1 MPVSTNSR
9 LVDLC
14 TKLGYV
20 KDSPGLCAGASMTWL
35 EAIIFG
41 NEAAFNE
48 RMRRI
53 IKDEDLLD
61 KIQQTK
67 NSLRDRKEPTFDEY
81 ELINI
86 LALFERITVYAE
98 HPSELFGRFVSQN
111 DIESL
116 SQIAA
121 PATLD
126 ASEGLRTIYSECSIN
141 TGEDIQVYLD
151 GISSAIKKSDC
162 PPCNIGFLLAGIGH
176 RMALSYNTSSNLW
189 RIMDINQWEP
199 SASDTI
205 EELGS
210 VEIAPQIF
218 KGLFT
223 NIGCGLVKMSS
234 QPNSEQMSSFVRSQY
249 VLVEEALY
257 YFDKIHNKLERI
269 TENPDEVEA
278 VNQILISHG
287 SMNHR
292 VDVLSRSLLADITS
306 ITSHVHNIVCPYVVF
321 QTTAII
327 PRNSEYHFR
336 LKESLDELKKSRPL
350 SEEIAARRERVNL
363 LWKAAEVGDVE
374 TVTHLYQLGANLNYA
389 YQKRKPL
396 MISVQ
401 NGHLD
406 VVSKLIEFGVD
417 INQAASDGCT
427 PLFMAA
433 QNGHLSIVS
442 KLIECGADVDV
453 IHNNVTPLF
462 IASNH
467 GHFDVVEKLVQ
478 AGAHINSTNTEN
490 ITPMWVAAYTGNLES
505 VNRLAELGADVNIA
519 NINGATPLYVAVQNG
534 YLSVA
539 SKLID
544 LGADINA
551 ASKDGITALY
561 VAAHQGNFNITREL
575 IEREADVHVA
585 DNDGITPLFLAAK
598 NGHSEVV
605 KLILKKDLTTQL
617 VPFISNVNKLRNI
630 VSEYDDEVLHKMNEF
645 IISKLNIGETEESIS
660 ILPLEIAAITGD
672 ERTIHVFK
680 EFHNREV
687 CNNAKEA
694 MRHLREDKSELN
706 EPKSSSAPSL
716 SHGSSED
723 A

>member
-9 LVDLC
+9 LVDLS

-20 KDSPGLCAGASMTWL
+20 EDSPGLCAGASMTWL

-41 NEAAFNE
+41 NEASFNE

-67 NSLRDRKEPTFDEY
+67 NNLRDRKEPTLDEY

-98 HPSELFGRFVSQN
+98 HPAELVGRFVTQN

-121 PATLD
+121 PASLD

-141 TGEDIQVYLD
+141 TVEDIQSYLD
-151 GISSAIKKSDC
+151 GISSAIKNSDC
-162 PPCNIGFLLAGIGH
+162 PPCNIGFLLDGVGH
-176 RMALSYNTSSNLW
+176 RIALSYNTSSNLW
-189 RIMDINQWEP
+189 RIMDINKWEP
-199 SASDTI
+199 SPSDTI

-210 VEIAPQIF
+210 AEIASQIF

-234 QPNSEQMSSFVRSQY
+234 QPNSEQMNNFVRSQY
-249 VLVEEALY
+249 VLVEETLY
-257 YFDKIHNKLERI
+257 YFDKIHNRLEHM
-269 TENPDEVEA
+269 TENPEEVEA
-278 VNQILISHG
+278 VNRILINHG
-287 SMNHR
+287 NMNHR
-292 VDVLSRSLLADITS
+292 VDVLSKPLLAEITS
-306 ITSHVHNIVCPYVVF
+306 ITGHAHNIVCPYVVF

-327 PRNSEYHFR
+327 PGNSEYHFR
-336 LKESLDELKKSRPL
+336 LKQKFDELKKSRPL
-350 SEEIAARRERVNL
+350 TEEIAARRERVNL
-363 LWKAAEVGDVE
+363 LWKAAEIGDVE
-374 TVTHLYQLGANLNYA
+374 TVTHLYQLGSNINYA
-389 YQKRKPL
+389 YQKRNPL
-396 MISVQ
+396 MIAIQ
-401 NGHLD
+401 NEHLD
-406 VVSKLIEFGVD
+406 VVSKLIEFGTD

-427 PLFMAA
+427 PLFLAA
-433 QNGHLSIVS
+433 QKGHFAIVS
-442 KLIECGADVDV
+442 KLIECGANVSV
-453 IHNNVTPLF
+453 VHNDVTPLF
-462 IASNH
+462 VASKN

-478 AGAHINSTNTEN
+478 SGASINTTNTEN
-490 ITPMWVAAYTGNLES
+490 ITPMWVAAYTGNLAS
-505 VNRLAELGADVNIA
+505 VNRLAEFGADVNIA

-534 YLSVA
+534 HLTVA

-544 LGADINA
+544 LRAEINA
-551 ASKDGITALY
+551 ASNDGMTALY
-561 VAAHQGNFNITREL
+561 VAAHEGNFNITREL
-575 IEREADVHVA
+575 IERGANVHAA
-585 DNDGITPLFLAAK
+585 DNEGITPLFLAAK
-598 NGHSEVV
+598 KGHSEVV

-617 VPFISNVNKLRNI
+617 VPFISNVNRLRNI
-630 VSEYDDEVLHKMNEF
+630 ASEYGDEAVHKMNEF
-645 IISKLNIGETEESIS
+645 IIYKLNMGETEQSVS

-672 ERTIHVFK
+672 ERTMQVFK
-680 EFHNREV
+680 EFHNREI
-687 CNNAKEA
+687 CNNAKET
-694 MRHLREDKSELN
+694 MRHRREDESEFN

-716 SHGSSED
+716 GHGSSED